1 MTIQPKPT
9 KNQQIK
15 MKQTFKTFLINEVK
29 YENGI
34 DVEIDN
40 HGRISGT
47 VSPSSSGKK
56 ELRSEFTAADEMN
69 KHVSPDKKPGVM
81 TLSAAER
88 ARADARKKI
97 KKQSIWRKVVDKIT
111 GRGD

>member
-9 KNQQIK
+9 KMKQIK

-29 YENGI
+29 YEDGI

-47 VSPSSSGKK
+47 VTPSSSGKK
-56 ELRSEFTAADEMN
+56 NCVVSLLRQM
-69 KHVSPDKKPGVM
+69 K
-81 TLSAAER
+81 
-88 ARADARKKI
+88 
-97 KKQSIWRKVVDKIT
+97 
-111 GRGD
+111 

>member
-1 MTIQPKPT
+1 
-9 KNQQIK
+9 

-29 YENGI
+29 YEDGI
-34 DVEIDN
+34 DVEFDA

-47 VSPSSSGKK
+47 VSPSSSGQKD
-56 ELRSEFTAADEMN
+56 LRSEFTAADEMN

-88 ARADARKKI
+88 ARANARKKI
-97 KKQSIWRKVVDKIT
+97 KKQSIWRKVINKFT
-111 GRGD
+111 GQKD

>member
-1 MTIQPKPT
+1 
-9 KNQQIK
+9 

-29 YENGI
+29 YEDGI
-34 DVEIDN
+34 DVEIDD

-47 VSPSSSGKK
+47 VPPPNSVKK
-56 ELRSEFTAADEMN
+56 ELRSEFTAADEIN
-69 KHVSPDKKPGVM
+69 NHISPNKKPGVM

-88 ARADARKKI
+88 ARANARKKI